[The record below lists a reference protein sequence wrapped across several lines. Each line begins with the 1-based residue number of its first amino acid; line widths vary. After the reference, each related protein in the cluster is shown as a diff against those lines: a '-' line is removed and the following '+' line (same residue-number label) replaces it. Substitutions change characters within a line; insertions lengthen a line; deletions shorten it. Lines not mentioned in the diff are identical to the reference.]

1 MNQIQACTVNPHLVL
16 GLFENDIPFSISS
29 FLLSH
34 LCDSVVKSHNSSCL
48 ATYSV
53 HTRADTGLETSY
65 PLSLSGLNSFDEI
78 VMYRY
83 RLAGAYQYCK
93 EIALLCK
100 LFYIYTSRYTCGIQK
115 DARCGGGY
123 HKRISILGVSKNTR
137 TNKRGIGW
145 SIMILIHIH
154 PLHENDYSNSLI
166 SRVSEWPTGGVH
178 SKSRN

>member
-93 EIALLCK
+93 EIALLC
-100 LFYIYTSRYTCGIQK
+100 THPAPPRPR
-115 DARCGGGY
+115 AGGY

-145 SIMILIHIH
+145 SITILIHIH